1 MSRRSLAVSAAL
13 LLALGGAAAR
23 ATTFK
28 MVSDE
33 ALADQAEVIVEAVVV
48 GVEDAPLTGA
58 PATDHTVEVSRVL
71 KGHVPGGTL
80 VMRTPGGANLRGEGL
95 RVWGAPR
102 FAAGERAL
110 LFLRQAGDGTWRPLH
125 LMLGAFHQRASGG
138 RRVAFRDLS
147 DAAELSGSKL
157 APAREELRDAGRFA
171 EWLEDRANG
180 LPRARDYGLGTADPK
195 AMSAL
200 TAPFTYLVPNDGV
213 AIRWFRFD
221 NGAVPFRVH
230 QAGQPGL
237 SLDATIAAFSAGLEA
252 WNGDP
257 GSNVRYVLA
266 GTTGAGGG
274 LAGADGVNTI
284 LFDDPF
290 RNDPAEAVEGTFSCV
305 TGGVIAVGGP
315 YFFNSTRGYRGKRYH
330 EAGEADIV
338 TNDGTECLFR
348 DNPVG
353 ASEVFAHELGHTL
366 GIGHS
371 GTPDALMRATMHDD
385 GRGARLHADDRAAVR
400 SLYPGGS
407 GGDAAA
413 LAKPRRLVAR
423 ATSPTAVRL
432 SWLDRSDG
440 EESFLVEVKQG
451 RRFVELG
458 SVPADET
465 GAVVTGLRPN
475 RVYVFRVRATA
486 GGAFS
491 AYSNVA
497 RVKTPR

>member
-1 MSRRSLAVSAAL
+1 MSCRSLAASTAI

-28 MVSDE
+28 MVGDE
-33 ALADQAEVIVEAVVV
+33 ALADQAPVIVEAVVV
-48 GVEDAPLTGA
+48 GVEDAAVTGA
-58 PATDHTVEVSRVL
+58 PATDHTIEVERVL
-71 KGHVPGGTL
+71 KGQIPGGTL
-80 VMRTPGGANLRGEGL
+80 VMRTPGGANLHGERL
-95 RVWGAPR
+95 KVWGAPR
-102 FAAGERAL
+102 FAPGERAL
-110 LFLRQAGDGTWRPLH
+110 LFLRPAADGTWRPLH
-125 LMLGAFHQRASGG
+125 LMLGAFHQRAIGG
-138 RRVAFRDLS
+138 RWVAFRDLS
-147 DAAELSGSKL
+147 DASELSGSKL
-157 APAREELRDAGRFA
+157 APAREELRDASRFA
-171 EWLEDRANG
+171 GWLEDRANG

-195 AMSAL
+195 AMGAL
-200 TAPFTYLVPNDGV
+200 TAPFTYLVPNDGI
-213 AIRWFRFD
+213 AIRWFRFE
-221 NGAVPFRVH
+221 NATVPFHVH

-237 SLDATIAAFSAGLEA
+237 SLDATVAAFRAGLGA
-252 WNGDP
+252 WNDDP
-257 GSNVRYVLA
+257 GSNVRYVFA

-274 LAGADGVNTI
+274 LARPDGVNAI

-315 YFFNSTRGYRGKRYH
+315 YFFNATRGYRGKRYH

-348 DNPVG
+348 DDPVG

-371 GTPDALMRATMHDD
+371 DTPDALMRATMHDD
-385 GRGARLHADDRAAVR
+385 HRGARLHADDRAAVR

-407 GGDAAA
+407 GGGGGA
-413 LAKPRRLVAR
+413 LTKPQRLVAR
-423 ATSPTAVRL
+423 ATSPTEVRL
-432 SWLDRSDG
+432 SWLDRTDG
-440 EESFLVEVKQG
+440 EESFLVEIKQG
-451 RRFVELG
+451 RRFIELG
-458 SVPADET
+458 AVPAGDT

-475 RVYVFRVRATA
+475 QLYVFRVRATA

-497 RVKTPR
+497 RVRTPR